1 MGWMRWWRKACEHI
15 FVRVFTYQVF
25 VMLSRRSYASYAFF
39 FFHPLR
45 VFSGTQHFRQPFSDI
60 NFS

>member
-1 MGWMRWWRKACEHI
+1 MRG
-15 FVRVFTYQVF
+15 F
-25 VMLSRRSYASYAFF
+25 SRGKKKHENTHNDAFF